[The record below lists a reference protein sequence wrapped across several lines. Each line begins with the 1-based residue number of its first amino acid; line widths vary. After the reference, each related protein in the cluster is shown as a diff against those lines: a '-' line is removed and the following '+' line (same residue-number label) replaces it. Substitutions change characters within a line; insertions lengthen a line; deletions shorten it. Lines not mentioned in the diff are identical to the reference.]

1 MIVAIFGV
9 AFFLAAGIFFWRA
22 MTTSFGEYPEPKRVE
37 VRKGSNSRA
46 ITRTLQRE
54 GVLRDDFMPLIYLKT
69 IRRSASLKAGVYE
82 FDRPSTPVEVL
93 DKLVRGDVIQ
103 KMVTIREGLDRF
115 AVAEI
120 MIAEGFGTKAQ
131 WKKATSTAERIADL
145 APDADSLEG
154 YLFPDTYRL
163 TPGTSPDQITK
174 EMVQNFRKQFGGEL
188 AFLTNGL
195 TLHQTITL
203 ASIVE
208 TEAQLETERAIVA
221 SVYLN
226 RHRKG
231 MILQADPTVIYAM
244 KLRGSWNGNIRK
256 SDLAMDSP
264 YNTYRSR
271 GFPPGPIA
279 NAGIASLRAAA
290 NPTESEYL
298 YFVSRN
304 DGSHVFARSLAEH
317 NRNVMQF
324 QKRRSQPTP

>member
-1 MIVAIFGV
+1 MIVGIFGIV
-9 AFFLAAGIFFWRA
+9 FIVAAGIFFWRA
-22 MTTSFGEYPEPKRVE
+22 MTTTFGNYPEPVRVE
-37 VRKGSNSRA
+37 VRKGSNSRT
-46 ITRTLQRE
+46 ITRSLQRA

-69 IRRSASLKAGVYE
+69 IRRGASLKAGTYE
-82 FDRPSTPVEVL
+82 FDRPSTPIEVL

-103 KMVTIREGLDRF
+103 KTVTIREGLDRF
-115 AVAEI
+115 AVAEL
-120 MIAEGFGTKAQ
+120 MIADGFGTKAQ
-131 WKKATSTAERIADL
+131 WRKVTSETDLIADL
-145 APDADSLEG
+145 APEAESLEG

-163 TPGTSPDQITK
+163 MPGTAPKQIVA

-208 TEAQLETERAIVA
+208 TEAQLEAERPVVA
-221 SVYLN
+221 AVYLN

-231 MILQADPTVIYAM
+231 MLLQADPTVIYAM
-244 KLRGSWNGNIRK
+244 KLAGKWDGNIRK
-256 SDLAMDSP
+256 TDLAMQSP

-279 NAGIASLRAAA
+279 SAGVQSLRAAA
-290 NPTESEYL
+290 NPAESDYI

-304 DGSHVFARSLAEH
+304 DGSHVFARTLAEH

-324 QKRRSQPTP
+324 QKRRAASR